1 MVDDDGDW
9 NDGDDVADARI
20 DDEGKRKTVKER
32 QKKKKRE
39 RETERETERMKCST
53 GRWMNKSW
61 DVENAPSNG
70 HSLFISIQLPS
81 NYWSSISLEF
91 N

>member
-1 MVDDDGDW
+1 MWGIYLGFNLKKNLKKKKKNEMVDDDGDW

-39 RETERETERMKCST
+39 RDRENEMFY
-53 GRWMNKSW
+53 WPMN
-61 DVENAPSNG
+61 E
-70 HSLFISIQLPS
+70 
-81 NYWSSISLEF
+81 
-91 N
+91 